1 MKHSIILNCRENNI
15 QYKANRKGGKAF
27 FLVLLMLFLYLGAK
41 ANPVEIGRARQVA
54 TTFLNN
60 NGSRSIGLTEVSSA
74 AGFSNVYVFTTDNS
88 FVLMAADDCV
98 QPILGYSLTS
108 RFDIEN
114 MPANKRAW
122 IQGYSDAIQYAIEY
136 QTRASAEV
144 ARQWR
149 DLAEGNLNMGRATTV
164 VAPLI
169 QTQWDQDWP
178 YNNLCPDGTVTGCVA
193 TAMAQMMKYWNYPP
207 TGIGMHSYEWSGQT
221 LSADFGSTIYDWDNM
236 LNSYSSNSTEAQQN
250 AVATLMFHC
259 GVSVDMNYGPGW
271 AGGSGAFAES
281 IAGALINYFNY
292 SPDTQLVYRASYSS
306 NDWTNMIK
314 AELDQNRPIVY
325 CGSGSGGGHA
335 FVCDGYN
342 SSNYFHF
349 NWGWSGFCDEY
360 YSLNDL
366 SPGPGGI
373 GSGSVGEFNDS
384 QNAVFYAQPNPSCAA
399 EAPVLTAS
407 LVTEPGVRNAQL
419 NWNEVN
425 NAVSYNIYRNGSLI
439 HTTASGSEN
448 SYLDVHIDYGTTT
461 YYVRCIDENGIL
473 SWPSNYAPVTI
484 TFPGPANLEA
494 EQIEGG
500 VQLSWM
506 PCEGAATYNLYCNN
520 TLISQYLN
528 ATSFSDMRPI
538 AGELNY
544 IVKGVDLLGDLSESS
559 NVASVSVPFSTPIV
573 DDLLATV
580 SDQTVNLSWSTPDW
594 CYPPTPSASLTYGD
608 NSFNGNSGFN
618 NNTTYWGHR
627 YPAEDLSAY
636 SNMAV
641 YKVSFYARIP
651 GLYKILIYKGT
662 VNNHPQTQVNEQNV
676 FVETEG
682 WVDIDL
688 AEKVS
693 IDASFDY
700 WVFLCDVEGITYP
713 AVFCMFSENNNGNY
727 MTTDPTSWVINNQ
740 GIAFLIRTHLTDGVY
755 TYNLYRD
762 GSNIA
767 SNVSETTYSD
777 NNLTEGVYSYYVKT
791 NYYGGETDASNQVTV
806 QIGSTN
812 YFTIT
817 ATANPTEGGTVTGTG
832 SYLQGNSC
840 SLTAT
845 PNEGYTFVNWT
856 ENGNQVSDTPIY
868 SFTVTG
874 DRTLI
879 ANFSEVQNTITQTST
894 FSQGYN
900 WWATFIEQD
909 GIDGLTMLQDSLGDN
924 GLTIRSQ
931 TSGYT
936 DYYDNYGW
944 YGSLT
949 GIDNESSYRIITSAP
964 CTVTMTGNV
973 AVPSEHPITL
983 SQGWTWIGY
992 VPSAAMDINV
1002 ALDGL
1007 AATLGDK
1014 VKSQQGYSDYYGE
1027 EYGWFGSL
1035 NTIEPGM
1042 GLMYYST
1049 NSDPVAFTY
1058 PDNNRGGELKRN
1070 LTAENNH
1077 WEPNPHA
1084 YPTNMALLAV
1094 IDIDGEEIQSEDYEL
1109 AVFDANGE
1117 CRGSIKTMYVD
1128 ITGRYYA
1135 FMTIYGDA
1143 PVELH
1148 FGLYD
1153 YDAQEE
1159 CFDVDET
1166 VMFNADASIGTIFEP
1181 MVLHFHSL
1189 NSVDEF
1195 DSQIRV
1201 FPNPVNAGEQFR
1213 LGMAEDVTKP
1223 VRVEIVNTLGVV
1235 ETLRATSVQMPAQL
1249 TAPATAGVYTLR
1261 ITVEGKGTVVRKLV
1275 VK

>member
-1 MKHSIILNCRENNI
+1 MKHRAILNCRENNAT
-15 QYKANRKGGKAF
+15 YKANRKGVKPL
-27 FLVLLMLFLYLGAK
+27 FLVLLMLFLYSGAK

-60 NGSRSIGLTEVSSA
+60 NGSRSIGLTEISSA

-88 FVLMAADDCV
+88 FVLLSADDCV

-108 RFDIEN
+108 RFEIEN

-122 IQGYSDAIQYAIEY
+122 IQGYSDIIQYAIEH

-144 ARQWR
+144 ARQWH
-149 DLAEGNLNMGRATTV
+149 DLAEGNLDMGRAITV

-169 QTQWDQDWP
+169 QTQWDQGWP

-207 TGIGMHSYEWSGQT
+207 TGIGMHSYEWNGQT
-221 LSADFGSTIYDWDNM
+221 VSADFGSTTYDWDNM
-236 LNSYSSNSTEAQQN
+236 LNSYSDNSTEAQQN

-292 SPDTQLVYRASYSS
+292 SPETQLIYRANYSS

-314 AELDQNRPIVY
+314 AELDQSRPIVY

-342 SSNYFHF
+342 NSNYFHF
-349 NWGWSGFCDEY
+349 NWGWSGYCDEY
-360 YSLNDL
+360 YSLDDL

-373 GSGSVGEFNDS
+373 GSGSIGEFNDS
-384 QNAVFYAQPNPSCAA
+384 QNAVFYAQPGPSCAA
-399 EAPVLTAS
+399 EAPILTAS

-419 NWNEVN
+419 NWTEVN

-494 EQIEGG
+494 EQVEGG
-500 VQLSWM
+500 VQLTWM
-506 PCEGAATYNLYCNN
+506 PCEGAASYNLYCNN

-559 NVASVSVPFSTPIV
+559 NVASVSVPYSTPVV

-594 CYPPTPSASLTYGD
+594 CYPQTPSASLTYGD
-608 NSFNGNSGFN
+608 NSFNGYSGFN
-618 NNTTYWGHR
+618 NTTTYWGHR

-682 WVDIDL
+682 WIDIDL

-693 IDASFDY
+693 IDASSDY
-700 WVFLCDVEGITYP
+700 WVFLCDVEGITSP

-727 MTTDPTSWVINNQ
+727 MTTDPTSWVMNNQ

-767 SNVSETTYSD
+767 NNLSEPTYSD

-791 NYYGGETDASNQVTV
+791 NYYGGETEASNQVTI
-806 QIGSTN
+806 QIGSSN
-812 YFTIT
+812 VTIT
-817 ATANPTEGGTVTGTG
+817 ATANPIEGGTVTGAG

-845 PNEGYTFVNWT
+845 PNEGYTFANWT
-856 ENGNQVSDTPIY
+856 ENGIQVSDTPIY

-879 ANFSEVQNTITQTST
+879 ANFSEVQNTITQTSN

-909 GIDGLTMLQDSLGDN
+909 SIDGLTMLQDSLSDN
-924 GLTIRSQ
+924 GLAIRSQ

-936 DYYDNYGW
+936 DYYGEDYGW
-944 YGSLT
+944 WGSLT
-949 GIDNESSYRIITSAP
+949 SINNESSYRVITSAP
-964 CTVTMTGNV
+964 CTVAMTGDM
-973 AVPSEHPITL
+973 AVPSQHPITL

-992 VPSAAMDINV
+992 VPSTAMDINV

-1007 AATLGDK
+1007 EATLGDR
-1014 VKSQQGYSDYYGE
+1014 VKSQQGYSEYYGE

-1042 GLMYYST
+1042 GLMYYSM
-1049 NSDPVAFTY
+1049 NGNPISFTY
-1058 PDNNRGGELKRN
+1058 PDNTRSGELRQN
-1070 LTAENNH
+1070 LNAENNH
-1077 WEPNPHA
+1077 WKPNTFA
-1084 YPTNMALLAV
+1084 YPDNMTVMAV
-1094 IDIDGEEIQSEDYEL
+1094 VELNEMELKSDNYEL
-1109 AVFDANGE
+1109 AAFANGE
-1117 CRGSIKTMYVD
+1117 CRGSVKLT
-1128 ITGRYYA
+1128 YA
-1135 FMTIYGDA
+1135 EPINRHVAFLTISGKDA
-1143 PVELH
+1143 AELS
-1148 FGLYD
+1148 FRLYD
-1153 YDAQEE
+1153 TETGIEYYDAEE
-1159 CFDVDET
+1159 RLDFVA
-1166 VMFNADASIGTIFEP
+1166 NAVVGTADDLYTIHFRGTIG
-1181 MVLHFHSL
+1181 M
-1189 NSVDEF
+1189 DEF
-1195 DSQIRV
+1195 ASRV
-1201 FPNPVNAGEQFR
+1201 QVYPNPVNAGERFSINV
-1213 LGMAEDVTKP
+1213 ADDVKNP
-1223 VRVEIVNTLGVV
+1223 VRVEIINALGV

-1249 TAPATAGVYTLR
+1249 TAPATVGVYTLR

>member
-1 MKHSIILNCRENNI
+1 MKHRAILNCRENNAT
-15 QYKANRKGGKAF
+15 YKANRKGVKPL
-27 FLVLLMLFLYLGAK
+27 FLVLLMLFLYSGAK

-88 FVLMAADDCV
+88 FVLLSADDCV

-122 IQGYSDAIQYAIEY
+122 IQGYSDAIQYAVEH

-144 ARQWR
+144 AQQWH
-149 DLAEGNLNMGRATTV
+149 DLAEGNLDMGRAITV

-169 QTQWDQDWP
+169 QTQWDQGWP

-207 TGIGMHSYEWSGQT
+207 TGIGMHSYEWNGQT
-221 LSADFGSTIYDWDNM
+221 VSADFGNTTYDWDNM
-236 LNSYSSNSTEAQQN
+236 LNSYSDNSTEAEQN

-292 SPDTQLVYRASYSS
+292 SPETQLIYRANYSS

-314 AELDQNRPIVY
+314 AELNQSRPIVY

-342 SSNYFHF
+342 NSNYFHF
-349 NWGWSGFCDEY
+349 NWGWSGYCDEY
-360 YSLNDL
+360 YSLDDL

-373 GSGSVGEFNDS
+373 GSGSIGEFNDS
-384 QNAVFYAQPNPSCAA
+384 QNAVFYAQPSPSCAA
-399 EAPVLTAS
+399 EAPILTAS

-494 EQIEGG
+494 EQVEGG
-500 VQLSWM
+500 IQLSWM
-506 PCEGAATYNLYCNN
+506 PCEGAASYNLYCNN

-528 ATSFSDMRPI
+528 ATSFSDIRPI

-559 NVASVSVPFSTPIV
+559 NVASVSVAYSTPVV

-594 CYPPTPSASLTYGD
+594 CYPQTPSASLTYGD
-608 NSFNGNSGFN
+608 NSFNGYSGFN
-618 NNTTYWGHR
+618 NTTTYWGHR

-682 WVDIDL
+682 WIDIDL

-693 IDASFDY
+693 IDASSDY
-700 WVFLCDVEGITYP
+700 WVFLCDVEGITSP

-727 MTTDPTSWVINNQ
+727 MTTDPTSWVMNNQ

-767 SNVSETTYSD
+767 NNLSEPTYSD
-777 NNLTEGVYSYYVKT
+777 NNLTDGVYSYYVKT
-791 NYYGGETDASNQVTV
+791 NYYGGETEASNQVTI
-806 QIGSTN
+806 QIGSSN
-812 YFTIT
+812 VTIT
-817 ATANPTEGGTVTGTG
+817 ATANPIEGGTVTGAG

-845 PNEGYTFVNWT
+845 PNEGYTFANWM
-856 ENGNQVSDTPIY
+856 ENGIQVSDTPIY

-879 ANFSEVQNTITQTST
+879 ANFSEVQNTITQTT
-894 FSQGYN
+894 NFSQGYN

-909 GIDGLTMLQDSLGDN
+909 SIDGLTMLQDSLGNN
-924 GLTIRSQ
+924 GLAIRSQ

-936 DYYDNYGW
+936 DYYGEDYGW
-944 YGSLT
+944 WGSLT
-949 GIDNESSYRIITSAP
+949 SIHNESSYRVITSAP
-964 CTVTMTGNV
+964 CTVAMTGDM
-973 AVPSEHPITL
+973 AVPSQHPITL
-983 SQGWTWIGY
+983 IQGWSWIGY
-992 VPSAAMDINV
+992 VPSTAMDINV
-1002 ALDGL
+1002 ALGGL
-1007 AATLGDK
+1007 EATLGDR
-1014 VKSQQGYSDYYGE
+1014 VKSQQGYSEYYGE

-1042 GLMYYST
+1042 GLMYYSM
-1049 NSDPVAFTY
+1049 NGNPISFTY
-1058 PDNNRGGELKRN
+1058 PDNDRGGELKKN
-1070 LTAENNH
+1070 LTSENNH
-1077 WEPNPHA
+1077 WKPNTFA
-1084 YPTNMALLAV
+1084 YPDNMTVMAV
-1094 IDIDGEEIQSEDYEL
+1094 VELNEMELKSDNYEL
-1109 AVFDANGE
+1109 AAFANGE
-1117 CRGSIKTMYVD
+1117 CRGSVKLTYAEPINRHVAFLTISSKDAAELSFRLYDME
-1128 ITGRYYA
+1128 TGMEYYDAEESLA
-1135 FMTIYGDA
+1135 FVANAIVGDA
-1143 PVELH
+1143 EDLYTIHFRGTTGMGELA
-1148 FGLYD
+1148 GK
-1153 YDAQEE
+1153 
-1159 CFDVDET
+1159 V
-1166 VMFNADASIGTIFEP
+1166 
-1181 MVLHFHSL
+1181 
-1189 NSVDEF
+1189 
-1195 DSQIRV
+1195 QIY
-1201 FPNPVNAGEQFR
+1201 PNPVNAGEQFSINV
-1213 LGMAEDVTKP
+1213 ADDVKNP
-1223 VRVEIVNTLGVV
+1223 VRIEIVNALGV
-1235 ETLRATSVQMPAQL
+1235 ETLRTTSVQTPVSMV
-1249 TAPATAGVYTLR
+1249 APTISGVYTLR